1 MKAIAD
7 ERDPITPDDADDI
20 RAIAEPPVVV
30 RWLAAGGTWILVL
43 DIIVVI
49 FFTVLST
56 NHVFWSLQNFQALM
70 LDGTETLLLA
80 LGIAMFLGAGG
91 IDISVGSNLV
101 LSAVLGAEVIVHVAG
116 TQDARGGYPHLA
128 WTLILGFVVCV
139 VAGTVYGA
147 INGVIIAYFRVN
159 SLIATLGTAGIGTGI
174 ALLITGG
181 NDIGGLPPAIQS
193 DFGLFTV
200 GPVPL
205 PALVA
210 LVIALV
216 LWAVLRTTRF
226 GIRTLAIGSLRL
238 AAERAGL
245 RVPRHLFSLAIL
257 CGVLAGIAGFVDLA
271 HFGSTTVNGHTND
284 ALAAITAVVIGGTR
298 LEGGK
303 VSIPGAIWG
312 TGLAVL
318 LQGGL
323 VVMGVAPFWQ
333 LIAVGIVL
341 IVAVCLDRIRFQ
353 RRANA

>member
-1 MKAIAD
+1 VKTVAD

-20 RAIAEPPVVV
+20 RAIPQPSVVV
-30 RWLAAGGTWILVL
+30 RWLSAGGTWVL
-43 DIIVVI
+43 LLDVAVVI
-49 FFTVLST
+49 FFTALST
-56 NHVFWSLQNFQALM
+56 NHVFWSLQDFQALM

-80 LGIAMFLGAGG
+80 LGIAMFLGAGA

-101 LSAVLGAEVIVHVAG
+101 LSSVLGAEVMVHVMG
-116 TQDARGGYPHLA
+116 TQGARGGYPHVLG
-128 WTLILGFVVCV
+128 TLVLGFVVCV
-139 VAGTVYGA
+139 AAGAVYGA
-147 INGVIIAYFRVN
+147 VNGVIIAYFRVN

-174 ALLITGG
+174 ALLLTGG
-181 NDIGGLPPAIQS
+181 NDIGGLPTAIQS
-193 DFGLFTV
+193 DFGLSTV

-210 LVIALV
+210 LVIAVV

-226 GIRTLAIGSLRL
+226 GTRTLAIGSLRL

-257 CGVLAGIAGFVDLA
+257 CGILAGIAGFVDLA
-271 HFGSTTVNGHTND
+271 HYASTTVNGHTND

-303 VSIPGAIWG
+303 VSIPGALWG
-312 TGLAVL
+312 AGLSVL

-323 VVMGVAPFWQ
+323 VVVGVAPFWQ

-341 IVAVCLDRIRFQ
+341 IVAVCLDRIRFL
-353 RRANA
+353 RRASA